1 MKKKLSIAFLWHM
14 HQPLYK
20 DLVTGK
26 YHLPWVRL
34 HSTYSYLD
42 MASILDDFPKAKV
55 TFNLTPSLIWQ
66 LLDLSG
72 DEPVDDVYLE
82 LSLKNADELTEE
94 EKHFILRN
102 FFSCDLEKAIFP
114 VKRYKDLFYKRGNVL
129 RVEELKKK
137 TEDFSAADMRD
148 LQVLFNLA
156 WCGFTLRGKD
166 PLVKKLVHKGS
177 GYTEKD
183 KSDLLKLQKEVVASI
198 IPLYKRL
205 QDEGKIE
212 ISTTPFYHPIMP
224 LLCRGNSEQ
233 GYDYQ
238 EDARVQVK
246 KAIDLYQQVFGRKPV
261 GMWPSEGSVSQEIIP
276 ILEDEGIKWIA
287 SDEGILLE
295 SFNNDDF
302 LREDLI
308 YKAFKAEEDG
318 RSIDIVFRDI
328 NISNAISF
336 RYANMP
342 SRKACTDMLKD
353 ISGICK
359 STSSREGEHIVPIIL
374 DGENPWPYYP
384 DGGKGFLSE
393 VYKKLSSSHEM
404 ELVTVGG
411 YLDSHDEREE
421 IGKLFSGSWID
432 RNFNKWIGSP
442 QKNKAWEY
450 LKKTRRE
457 LFSSGKPS
465 KEALE
470 ELYIAEGSDWFWWY
484 DDFGSE
490 LNFVFDEL
498 YRLHLSN
505 VYRLMGR
512 NVPHY
517 LTQPIHAGPTAQEL
531 PEVATPLTMGRFPK
545 VLIVSSEVVPFAK
558 TGGLADVSGSLP
570 RALASFGCDVR
581 VIMPLYKCVSD
592 GDFELVKE
600 FGHTRHRFRK
610 GGIRFELYST
620 RSEGITTYFVKDNR
634 FFKREGLYGTPKGD
648 YPDNGLR
655 FGLFSR
661 AVLDTV
667 KDLDFKP
674 DIIHC
679 NDWQTALIPFYLRF
693 KLSDDDYYRGIKTL
707 FTIHNMAYQGLFSR
721 HIMRKLGMP
730 NGFFNM
736 NDLEFYGK
744 LNFMKSGILYSDAVS
759 TVSHRYAE
767 EIMTSEY
774 GCGLDGLLRSR
785 KSVLYGI
792 PNGVDYSVWSPKKD
806 QFIKKNFDAG
816 TIDKKLECKR
826 DLLEYTKLPLPEN
839 APLIGCVTRLAD
851 QKGVD
856 LLAEAVERIVAL
868 DAGLVILGR
877 GEKHYIRLFLNL
889 AKKYPRNV
897 YVCTDFNDELAHKI
911 EAGCDIFVMPSR
923 YEPCGL
929 NQMYSIKYGTIPV
942 VRATGGLDD
951 VIIDFDE
958 NREGSNGFKFGL
970 ADTEAFYAA
979 VKRAVEVYGDKPLW
993 KELMLR
999 AMSYDFSWRHSA
1011 EQYVKL
1017 YRKIMETD

>member
-1 MKKKLSIAFLWHM
+1 MKKKLSVAFLWHM

-34 HSTYSYLD
+34 HATYSYLD
-42 MASILDDFPKAKV
+42 MVSILEDFPKAKV

-66 LLDLSG
+66 LLDLS
-72 DEPVDDVYLE
+72 ENEEVDDVYLE
-82 LSLKNADELTEE
+82 LSLKNASDLTEK
-94 EKHFILRN
+94 EKYFILRN
-102 FFSCDLEKAIFP
+102 FFSCDLDKAIFP
-114 VKRYKDLFYKRGNVL
+114 VKRYKELFYKRGNVL
-129 RVEELKKK
+129 GVEELKEKA
-137 TEDFSAADMRD
+137 EDFSEADMRD

-156 WCGFTLRGKD
+156 WCGFTLKEKD
-166 PLVKKLVHKGS
+166 PLIKKLVHKGS

-183 KSDLLKLQKEVVASI
+183 KKNLIKRQREVVASI
-198 IPLYKRL
+198 IPLYKRM
-205 QDEGKIE
+205 QDEGRIE

-224 LLCRGNSEQ
+224 LLCRGSSDQ
-233 GYDYQ
+233 GYDFQ

-246 KAIDLYQQVFGRKPV
+246 RAVALYRQVFGRNPA
-261 GMWPSEGSVSQEIIP
+261 GMWPSEGSVSQQIIP

-287 SDEGILLE
+287 SDEGVLLE
-295 SFNNDDF
+295 SFKDEDV
-302 LREDLI
+302 LREELI
-308 YKAFKAEEDG
+308 YRAFEAKEDG
-318 RSIDIVFRDI
+318 RSIDILFRDI

-342 SRKACTDMLKD
+342 SRKASADMIKD
-353 ISGICK
+353 LAGICK
-359 STSSREGEHIVPIIL
+359 STASRDGEHIVSIIL
-374 DGENPWPYYP
+374 DGENPWPYFP
-384 DGGKGFLSE
+384 DGGKAFLSE
-393 VYKKLSSSHEM
+393 VYKKLSSSRELEM
-404 ELVTVGG
+404 VTVGG
-411 YLDSHDEREE
+411 YLGSRKQRKE

-432 RNFNKWIGSP
+432 RSFNKWIGSP

-450 LKKTRRE
+450 LEKARRE

-505 VYRLMGR
+505 MYRLMGR
-512 NVPHY
+512 KVPHY
-517 LTQPIHAGPTAQEL
+517 LAQPIHAGPAAQKL
-531 PEVATPLTMGRFPK
+531 PEIATPLTMGRFPK
-545 VLIVSSEVVPFAK
+545 VLMVSSEVVPFAK

-570 RALASFGCDVR
+570 RALASLGCDVR
-581 VIMPLYKCVSD
+581 VIMPLYECVS
-592 GDFELVKE
+592 GGGFELVKE
-600 FGHTRHRFRK
+600 FDHTWHGFRK
-610 GGIRFELYST
+610 GGIRFELFSART
-620 RSEGITTYFVKDNR
+620 EGITTYFIKDDR

-648 YPDNGLR
+648 YPDNGIR
-655 FGLFSR
+655 FGMFSR
-661 AVLDTV
+661 AVLDAV

-693 KLSDDDYYRGIKTL
+693 KLSGDEYYHGIKTL

-721 HIMRKLGMP
+721 RTMRKLGIP
-730 NGFFNM
+730 DGFFNM

-744 LNFMKSGILYSDAVS
+744 LSFMKSGILYSDAVS

-767 EIMTSEY
+767 EIMSSDY
-774 GCGLDGLLRSR
+774 GCGLDGLLRAR
-785 KSVLYGI
+785 KNVLYGI
-792 PNGVDYSVWSPKKD
+792 PNGVDYAVWSPKKD
-806 QFIKKNFDAG
+806 RMIKENYDAG

-826 DLLEYTKLPLPEN
+826 DLLEYTKLPLADEV
-839 APLIGCVTRLAD
+839 PLVGCVSRLAD

-856 LLAEAVERIVAL
+856 LLAESVKDIVAL
-868 DAGLVILGR
+868 GAGLVVLGR
-877 GEKHYIRLFLNL
+877 GSKSYNRLFTDL
-889 AKKYPRNV
+889 ARKYPRNV

-958 NREGSNGFKFGL
+958 NREQSNGFKFGP
-970 ADTEAFYAA
+970 ANAKAFYS
-979 VKRAVEVYGDKPLW
+979 AVERAIEVYRDKPEWRKLV
-993 KELMLR
+993 LR

-1017 YRKIMETD
+1017 YRKIMGSD